1 MKPFEKILQDNKEW
15 AAQQVAADPEYFKRL
30 VELQQGTVSVASAG
44 LGKGATFSVR
54 LPRIDV
60 GVAEA
65 GAPTSPLGKTRSEGR
80 KRVLVIDDNDDAR
93 QSLTILLGLEGHET
107 YEAANGALGAELAR
121 HVHPDIALIDIG
133 LPDLSGY
140 EVARRIRAD
149 LNGDVTLVAVTGYG
163 QPEDQRRAFD
173 AGFDA
178 HLVKP
183 ITVEQLNE
191 TLFAIRPPAPL
202 AASAS
207 D

>member
-1 MKPFEKILQDNKEW
+1 MQGRFILIVEDN
-15 AAQQVAADPEYFKRL
+15 A
-30 VELQQGTVSVASAG
+30 
-44 LGKGATFSVR
+44 
-54 LPRIDV
+54 
-60 GVAEA
+60 
-65 GAPTSPLGKTRSEGR
+65 
-80 KRVLVIDDNDDAR
+80 DAR
-93 QSLTILLGLEGHET
+93 DALRMLLELDGHRVETAGEGLE
-107 YEAANGALGAELAR
+107 ALEIAR
-121 HVHPDIALIDIG
+121 GKDPDIALIDIG

-183 ITVEQLNE
+183 VTVEQLNE